1 MSELN
6 GQNSMC
12 GILRLDFVI
21 PWIQTRL
28 VSLVNSFKQHLNA
41 NYLPHALRDVGDLR
55 MTNKEA
61 FLSMSSQCGRTWR
74 GEFGWRARMQ
84 KIALADGNCC
94 NDFCFLFLGFVVG
107 YRRLV
112 AVLLLNFLEEWGL
125 CVDLLLGMGVE
136 SQTIKE
142 VELCLLME
150 F

>member
-1 MSELN
+1 
-6 GQNSMC
+6 
-12 GILRLDFVI
+12 
-21 PWIQTRL
+21 
-28 VSLVNSFKQHLNA
+28 
-41 NYLPHALRDVGDLR
+41 
-55 MTNKEA
+55 
-61 FLSMSSQCGRTWR
+61 
-74 GEFGWRARMQ
+74 MQ

-94 NDFCFLFLGFVVG
+94 NDFCFLFLDFVVG

-125 CVDLLLGMGVE
+125 CVDLLLGMGVD